1 MVAVMQTN
9 VNFDLETELKAHLNY
24 FIQQNNLPADFLLKQ
39 NPQIDREFEV
49 SEKSWI
55 ARATPKVPAKVIV
68 KASVR
73 YWEDSTIN
81 GIEDTDSGD
90 RTPCKNGDLWCPV
103 INVATG
109 IIENWEIGKTA
120 SIHFKVADGCGWEL
134 VDSIGNTIK
143 SQDDGYVPKT
153 LCPAENGY
161 GDYIIMNIDEKG
173 QIEKWRFDI
182 DDFLEDE

>member
-1 MVAVMQTN
+1 MVAVMKTN
-9 VNFDLETELKAHLNY
+9 VNFDLESELKAHLNY
-24 FIQQNNLPADFLLKQ
+24 FIQTNNLPTDFILKQ

-55 ARATPKVPAKVIV
+55 ARATPKVPAKVNV
-68 KASVR
+68 NAHVR
-73 YWEDSTIN
+73 YWEDAQID
-81 GIEDTDSGD
+81 GIEDTENGD
-90 RTPCKNGDLWCPV
+90 NVPCKEGSRWCPS
-103 INVATG
+103 INIETG

-143 SQDDGYVPKT
+143 SQEDRYVPRT

-182 DDFLEDE
+182 DDFQEDD

>member
-1 MVAVMQTN
+1 M
-9 VNFDLETELKAHLNY
+9 
-24 FIQQNNLPADFLLKQ
+24 
-39 NPQIDREFEV
+39 
-49 SEKSWI
+49 

-90 RTPCKNGDLWCPV
+90 KTPCKNGDLWCPV